1 MKKYL
6 FLVLVFIL
14 DSMHCYASSEALFS
28 LVANTPTSVIVPANR
43 ATYIQYTVTNNT
55 AITRRL
61 TIKPIPYVVQV
72 TDSNSCAKYFTLA
85 QGQSCALTFVVKG
98 SAIKSKFSGGPVVCK
113 TKYKGNE
120 PDSLLCSQPEPSM
133 ALSLTPA
140 PAVPTTNSKLYVSNW
155 GANTISLCYLKGKQI
170 AHCLVSGLSKSFNQ
184 PEALAVSGN
193 VLFVANI
200 GAGMSSC
207 AINSVTG
214 ELSDC
219 KAAATASEPIY
230 APDGIAF
237 DGSTAY
243 ISSSG
248 PESFHQGVTTCTVS
262 GSMLTAC
269 SFTQGAAT
277 FSVPSDLA
285 IANGTVYV
293 TNFNSQTVQTT
304 YCTIGNAC
312 AAGTEGTITGT
323 GNLLNEPEGLMFAK
337 LDGATYAYFTNH
349 GNNSVVVCTVLSAT
363 NFTNCRVTGGSF
375 SGFGNL
381 AVLTTPATAFIPSG
395 LKTLSSC
402 DVDPSNGSLSNCVN
416 INNLGFNNPSGLLI
430 L

>member
-6 FLVLVFIL
+6 FLILVLVL

-28 LVANTPTSVIVPANR
+28 LVANTPTSVVVPANR

-61 TIKPIPYVVQV
+61 TVKPLPYVVQV

-85 QGQSCALTFVVKG
+85 QGQSCNLTFVVKG

-113 TKYKGNE
+113 TKYNSNE
-120 PDSLLCSQPEPSM
+120 PDNFLCSQPEPTM
-133 ALSLTPA
+133 VLSLTPA
-140 PAVPTTNSKLYVSNW
+140 PAVPVTNSKLYVSNW
-155 GANTISLCYLKGKQI
+155 DSNTISLCYLKGKQL
-170 AHCLVSGLSKSFNQ
+170 AHCLVSGLSKRFAQ
-184 PEALAVSGN
+184 PEALAASGG
-193 VLFVANI
+193 VLFIANI
-200 GAGMSSC
+200 GGGMSSC
-207 AINSVTG
+207 TINSLTG

-219 KAAATASEPIY
+219 KAAAAANQPIY
-230 APDGIAF
+230 APDGIAI

-248 PESFHQGVTTCTVS
+248 PESFHQGITTCTLS
-262 GSMLTAC
+262 GSSLTNC

-285 IANGTVYV
+285 LANGTIYV

-304 YCTIGNAC
+304 YCAVGGAC
-312 AAGTEGTITGT
+312 ASGTEGTITGT
-323 GNLLNEPEGLMFAK
+323 GNLLSEPEGLIFAT
-337 LDGATYAYFTNH
+337 LGGVNYAYFTNH
-349 GNNSVVVCTVLSAT
+349 GNNSVVVCTVST
-363 NFTNCRVTGGSF
+363 PTTFSNCKVTGGYF

-381 AVLTTPATAFIPSG
+381 AVLTNPATAFIPSG

-402 DVDPSNGSLSNCVN
+402 DVNLTNGSLSNCVN